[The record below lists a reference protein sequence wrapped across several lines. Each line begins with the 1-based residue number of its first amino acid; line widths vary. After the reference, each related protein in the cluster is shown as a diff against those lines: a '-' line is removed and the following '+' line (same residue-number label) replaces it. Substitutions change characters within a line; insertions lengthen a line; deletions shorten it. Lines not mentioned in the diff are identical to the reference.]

1 MITTPIVFTPSQ
13 VNRLNIF
20 DVNRGIKIASRT
32 PTNVEAEAPIASI
45 ANPERTEIL
54 PSTAKAIEAGLLL
67 G

>member
-1 MITTPIVFTPSQ
+1 MTLTAAL
-13 VNRLNIF
+13 RLPP
-20 DVNRGIKIASRT
+20 VP